1 MTKYEWEIE
10 LKKHM
15 GDLPRGEQER
25 VLEYYNELFAD
36 GMESGKSEKQ
46 LVSEFG
52 NPVDVAYRIIAEYG
66 MDERGG
72 GEREPSPPDTELN
85 RPTSIKP
92 ESPPDFWKGRGAKK
106 SEPVKEEEEK
116 KTVEETPA
124 KEKQPIMNKQTSIG
138 GKLCALVA
146 EAVLVGWLPITL
158 IIVIASLLLS
168 VIVVGG
174 VLAVGSI
181 MAVIA
186 ACMPGLVVGARIVTF
201 AMAFVCAGL
210 SLLILPNTLSI
221 LKAIA
226 SSSIGLIK
234 GFFGWVLK

>member
-1 MTKYEWEIE
+1 MTRHEWEIE

-15 GDLPRGEQER
+15 KDLPCVEQER

-52 NPVDVAYRIIAEYG
+52 NPVDAAYRIIAEYG
-66 MDERGG
+66 MDERGS
-72 GEREPSPPDTELN
+72 GEREPSPPDTEPN
-85 RPTSIKP
+85 RSTPIKP

-106 SEPVKEEEEK
+106 SEPVKGEEEK
-116 KTVEETPA
+116 KTAETTPA
-124 KEKQPIMNKQTSIG
+124 KKKQPIMNKQTSIG
-138 GKLCALVA
+138 GKLCALIT
-146 EAVLVGWLPITL
+146 ETVLIGWLPITL
-158 IIVIASLLLS
+158 IIVIATLLFG
-168 VIVVGG
+168 VIAVGG

-181 MAVIA
+181 AAMIA

-201 AMAFVCAGL
+201 ALALVCAGL

-226 SSSIGLIK
+226 GSSIGLIK
-234 GFFGWVLK
+234 IFFGWVLK